1 VEHAVGIRGGGRVE
15 LAAYG
20 LADAEHQ
27 VEKELRAL
35 WPQAAVEV
43 TDVSRMGE
51 PGRIVEEFRVS
62 YRVRGVV
69 PTVADTD
76 AEARKAALRVMR
88 DRFLGSRFE
97 RITWEAVQGPPAKG
111 GAAKDAAG

>member
-1 VEHAVGIRGGGRVE
+1 MAVRGSGRVE

-35 WPQAAVEV
+35 WPQAAVDV
-43 TDVSRMGE
+43 TDVGRTDASA
-51 PGRIVEEFRVS
+51 RIVEEFRVS

-69 PTVADTD
+69 PTLADTEPD
-76 AEARKAALRVMR
+76 ARKAALRALR
-88 DRFLGSRFE
+88 DRFAGSRFE
-97 RITWEAVQGPPAKG
+97 RITWEVVQAPPA
-111 GAAKDAAG
+111 

>member
-1 VEHAVGIRGGGRVE
+1 MAVRGSGRVE

-35 WPQAAVEV
+35 WPDAAAIGVTEV
-43 TDVSRMGE
+43 ARLDE
-51 PGRIVEEFRVS
+51 AARIVEEFRVR

-69 PTVADTD
+69 PVS
-76 AEARKAALRVMR
+76 AEKEEDARKAALRMMR
-88 DRFLGSRFE
+88 DRFTGSRFE
-97 RITWEAVQGPPAKG
+97 RITWEMV
-111 GAAKDAAG
+111 

>member
-1 VEHAVGIRGGGRVE
+1 MEHAVALRGTGRVE

-35 WPQAAVEV
+35 WPEAIVEV
-43 TDVSRMGE
+43 TEVSRMDAAA
-51 PGRIVEEFRVS
+51 RIVEEFRVS

-69 PTVADTD
+69 S
-76 AEARKAALRVMR
+76 AEAETAADARRAALRMLR
-88 DRFLGSRFE
+88 ERFTGTSFE
-97 RITWEAVQGPPAKG
+97 RIAWDVVGPTG
-111 GAAKDAAG
+111 

>member
-1 VEHAVGIRGGGRVE
+1 MEYAVALRGSGRVE

-43 TDVSRMGE
+43 ADVARMDLAL
-51 PGRIVEEFRVS
+51 RIVEEFRVS
-62 YRVRGVV
+62 YRVRG
-69 PTVADTD
+69 TVATV
-76 AEARKAALRVMR
+76 AETETEARRSALRTMR
-88 DRFLGSRFE
+88 DRFTGSRFE
-97 RITWEAVQGPPAKG
+97 RITWEVVPAG
-111 GAAKDAAG
+111 